1 MQPNTLTIGSHT
13 FSYSSILDVMYY
25 GNEEMKIAPFNKK
38 ISGPKELKN
47 IINIYQDIKTVFENR
62 LLECTG
68 ARYYLNDDTSPIGE
82 INVDNKENLVKS
94 RDALTKCLTTL
105 EILRKRFVNN
115 KQQRKT
121 ARNQNRHLLREL
133 RKLLPPPTYIEV
145 GGGFSLEQDPQNT
158 HKSVQILNHADYTSK
173 EYHHSM
179 GRHILNDINSII
191 TNVLPDLVVKYDIV
205 IEVVI
210 QELTSIN
217 SKQFTHINKASLFN
231 NILKRLNIL

>member
-1 MQPNTLTIGSHT
+1 MQPNTVTIGPHRIL
-13 FSYSSILDVMYY
+13 YSSILDVINY
-25 GNEEMKIAPFNKK
+25 GNLEMKIAPFNKK

-47 IINIYQDIKTVFENR
+47 IINIYQDIKTVFEKR
-62 LLECTG
+62 LLDCEG

-82 INVDNKENLVKS
+82 INVDNKEKYLKS
-94 RDALTKCLTTL
+94 RAALVNCLITL

-121 ARNQNRHLLREL
+121 AHNQNRHLLREL
-133 RKLLPPPTYIEV
+133 RKLLPPPTFSEFS
-145 GGGFSLEQDPQNT
+145 GGFSIEQDPQNT

-179 GRHILNDINSII
+179 SRHILNDINSII
-191 TNVLPDLVVKYDIV
+191 TTVLPNLIVKYDIA

-210 QELTSIN
+210 QELSSMN
-217 SKQFTHINKASLFN
+217 SKQSDNTSIFTSV
-231 NILKRLNIL
+231 LKRLHLL

>member
-1 MQPNTLTIGSHT
+1 MQQNTVTIGPHRIP
-13 FSYSSILDVMYY
+13 YSSILDVMYY

-47 IINIYQDIKTVFENR
+47 IINIYQDIKTVFDNHNG
-62 LLECTG
+62 LI
-68 ARYYLNDDTSPIGE
+68 DE
-82 INVDNKENLVKS
+82 INVNNNEKYIKS
-94 RDALTKCLTTL
+94 RDALVNCLITL

-121 ARNQNRHLLREL
+121 AHNQNRYLLREL
-133 RKLLPPPTYIEV
+133 RKLLPPPTFSEFS
-145 GGGFSLEQDPQNT
+145 GGFSIEQDPQNT

-179 GRHILNDINSII
+179 SRHILNDINSII
-191 TNVLPDLVVKYDIV
+191 TTVLPNLIVKYDIA

-210 QELTSIN
+210 QELSSMNSSQSVQLNNTSI
-217 SKQFTHINKASLFN
+217 FTSV
-231 NILKRLNIL
+231 LKRLHLL

>member
-1 MQPNTLTIGSHT
+1 MQPNTVTIGPHRIP
-13 FSYSSILDVMYY
+13 YSSILDVMYY

-47 IINIYQDIKTVFENR
+47 IINIYQDIKTVFDNHNG
-62 LLECTG
+62 LI
-68 ARYYLNDDTSPIGE
+68 DE
-82 INVDNKENLVKS
+82 INVNNNEKYIKS
-94 RDALTKCLTTL
+94 RDALVNCLTTL

-121 ARNQNRHLLREL
+121 AHNQNRHLLREL
-133 RKLLPPPTYIEV
+133 RKLLPIPTFSEFS
-145 GGGFSLEQDPQNT
+145 GGFSLEQDPQNT

-191 TNVLPDLVVKYDIV
+191 TTVLPNLIVKYDIA
-205 IEVVI
+205 IELVI
-210 QELTSIN
+210 QELTSMSLTQSAQTNI
-217 SKQFTHINKASLFN
+217 TSLFT
-231 NILKRLNIL
+231 NILKRLHLL